1 MKKATTAAEFW
12 IREYLK
18 HTIINMDCY
27 TFEMVEPRMA
37 EMKDCNGD
45 KIRLVY
51 EPHSG
56 NVTILRGDGMYES
69 EIEA

>member
-12 IREYLK
+12 IREYLN

-37 EMKDCNGD
+37 ELKDCNGD
-45 KIRLVY
+45 RIRLIY
-51 EPHSG
+51 EPHTG